1 MECFIKQPF
10 LNEFLLFVKDNEDN
24 GNLSDSD
31 SDVPDEL
38 KQDYI
43 DEVTGEGRS
52 NRSFELFNFIAYIA
66 QFFNRMGVLG
76 IGGGLYNFVLFFSKL
91 REIDQ

>member
-1 MECFIKQPF
+1 MECSIQQPF
-10 LNEFLLFVKDNEDN
+10 LNEFLLSVQDDEDN

-52 NRSFELFNFIAYIA
+52 NRSFELLISLH
-66 QFFNRMGVLG
+66 NRSTEDA
-76 IGGGLYNFVLFFSKL
+76 GGGGDFSGIIFFEAQ
-91 REIDQ
+91 RN